1 MGKKK
6 FDYSAFLRQELGDT
20 IDQLDLPVREKRFIK
35 GRWLD
40 QLLWLEGRAGKD
52 QKKYLRLR
60 IVTIVGGVIVPALVS
75 LNNIDDVRLR
85 NFIGWV
91 TYVTSLTVAVSAA
104 VEEFFQYGQSYRRYR
119 NTAEGLKIEGWSYF
133 QLSGPYEDATSHK
146 DAYKT
151 FAAHV
156 ESIIQKDV
164 EGYNAEMMKK
174 QEKQSEDGGTSQT
187 TTKKVTTTTSSDVD
201 DGSEDVEVQE
211 VTVVETAVTVV
222 EEIPPVET
230 EADLDEEAPEVDET
244 ETPTTDDEAKA

>member
-6 FDYSAFLRQELGDT
+6 FNYSAFLRQELGDT
-20 IDQLDLPVREKRFIK
+20 IDQLDLPAREKRFIK

-60 IVTIVGGVIVPALVS
+60 IITIVGGVIVPALVS
-75 LNNIDDVRLR
+75 LNNVDNVRLR
-85 NFIGWV
+85 NFLRWV
-91 TYVTSLTVAVSAA
+91 TFGTSLTVAVSAA

-133 QLSGPYEDATSHK
+133 QLSSPYEDAQDHQ

-174 QEKQSEDGGTSQT
+174 QEKQSEEGSTST
-187 TTKKVTTTTSSDVD
+187 TTKKVTTTILSDGD
-201 DGSEDVEVQE
+201 DASEEPEVQE
-211 VTVVETAVTVV
+211 VTIVETAVTVV
-222 EEIPPVET
+222 EDLPPAEKEAATAEEATESKEAEIP
-230 EADLDEEAPEVDET
+230 A
-244 ETPTTDDEAKA
+244 TDDDAKA